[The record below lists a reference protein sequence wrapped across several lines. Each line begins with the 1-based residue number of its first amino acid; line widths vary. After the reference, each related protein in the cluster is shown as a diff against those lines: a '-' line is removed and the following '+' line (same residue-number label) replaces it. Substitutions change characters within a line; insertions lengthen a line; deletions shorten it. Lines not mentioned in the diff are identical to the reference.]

1 MEDGVNDQQK
11 SKDELIHEVQVL
23 RQRVADLSHRLK
35 NLSAWDEDLEAVGSV
50 DLLMDRLPIL
60 IGYIDKD
67 QRYLYV
73 NQAYAAWYGKEKS
86 YFIGRKIADVLPA
99 DVYANVQPNIQRVL
113 TGETFSFENISYTPE
128 GEERTVLAT
137 YAPHIDGD
145 GEVHSFIAMVQDI
158 TERKRAAAE
167 RERML
172 AAERAQRELA
182 ETFIEITNALNT
194 IHEREQVLQ
203 TILTHLAR
211 VIPYDSASVML
222 IDQDQF
228 QIVAQKGFPPDYTAP
243 YLPFPITR
251 LDHIQEA
258 LTQRHPV
265 IIADTRTDP
274 RWHSNPQVAYI
285 HCWMGVPM
293 IIRDRVIG
301 LLNLDK
307 KESSFY
313 TQRHAELSAAFA
325 NQAAIAIENARLYEQ
340 ARQDARTK
348 SMLLKEV
355 NHRVGNS
362 LTAIL
367 GLMLAERRYAHE
379 TQQYA
384 VEATLNRLIQRI
396 EGVTEV
402 HHLLSY
408 AHQQPGGWAP
418 IRLNHLATRIIALA
432 TNTLPTPQ
440 QIDVEVAMTKI
451 EISSSQATSLALI
464 LNELA
469 TNTLKYA
476 MRERQR
482 GQITLHIDAQYED
495 AREYITM
502 VYHDDGPG
510 YPPAV
515 LNDEQYHIGLYLIH
529 RLVRGSLQGDL
540 KLSNQDG
547 AVATIYFPA
556 DKQPPWPK
564 KEEVEREGDHP

>member
-1 MEDGVNDQQK
+1 MNDQQK
-11 SKDELIHEVQVL
+11 SKDELIHEVQTL

-35 NLSAWDEDLEAVGSV
+35 NLSAWDAAPGAVGSV
-50 DLLMDRLPIL
+50 DLLMDHLPLL
-60 IGYIDKD
+60 IAYTDRE

-99 DVYANVQPNIQRVL
+99 AVYANVLPNIQRVL
-113 TGETFSFENISYTPE
+113 SGETFSFENISYTPE
-128 GEERTVLAT
+128 GEERAVLAT
-137 YAPHIDGD
+137 YVPHINSH
-145 GEVHSFIAMVQDI
+145 GEVHSFIGMVQDI

-172 AAERAQRELA
+172 DAERAQRELA

-243 YLPFPITR
+243 YLPFAITK
-251 LDHIQEA
+251 LDHIQDTF
-258 LTQRHPV
+258 TQRHPV

-274 RWHSNPQVAYI
+274 RWHPNPPSAYI
-285 HCWMGVPM
+285 RCWMGVPM

-307 KESSFY
+307 KEPNFY
-313 TQRHAELSAAFA
+313 TQRHAELSAVFA

-340 ARQDARTK
+340 ARQDARTQ
-348 SMLLKEV
+348 SMLLQEI
-355 NHRVGNS
+355 NHRVGNN

-367 GLMLAERRYAHE
+367 GLLLAERRYAHQS
-379 TQQYA
+379 QQHA

-396 EGVTEV
+396 EGLTEA

-408 AHQQPGGWAP
+408 AHQQPGVWAP
-418 IRLNHLATRIIALA
+418 IRLSHLATRIIALA
-432 TNTLPTPQ
+432 TNPLPPSQ
-440 QIDVEVAMTKI
+440 QIAVEVAMTKI

-476 MRERQR
+476 MRERQH
-482 GQITLHIDAQYED
+482 GKIALHINAQYED

-510 YPPAV
+510 YPAEI
-515 LNDEQYHIGLYLIH
+515 LQGRHYHIGLYLIR
-529 RLVRGSLQGDL
+529 RLVQDSLQGDL
-540 KLSNQDG
+540 K
-547 AVATIYFPA
+547 
-556 DKQPPWPK
+556 
-564 KEEVEREGDHP
+564 